1 MQAEVSRVVGFGVL
15 QGITTFL
22 PISSSGH
29 LALAEMM
36 FVPGGIGAAE
46 RLALVAGTLVATLA
60 ASASLL
66 ASMVRAL
73 AHRVCGRSG
82 SGLLAA
88 EKDLCAILLAQVAI
102 ATCWAALG
110 DARDELSRQP
120 TVIAIGL
127 GLTSVTLVS
136 TAWIGPRAR
145 LQASWAQ
152 ALLIGAVQ
160 GIALIPGIS
169 LLGCSVVAAMWLG
182 LTARR
187 SYELSLLISVPG
199 LVASM
204 VALIPRAEQLPI
216 LSAAWIFGLSVAA
229 VVGFGAA
236 QLLRA
241 VVIRER
247 IAWFS
252 IWVMPLSVATFAFA
266 RVWPVR

>member
-1 MQAEVSRVVGFGVL
+1 MHEVSRVVSFAVL

-29 LALAEMM
+29 LALAEML
-36 FVPGGIGAAE
+36 FVPSGLGAAE

-66 ASMVRAL
+66 AGMVRAL
-73 AHRVCGRSG
+73 AHRVRGRSG
-82 SGLLAA
+82 SGLVAA
-88 EKDLCAILLAQVAI
+88 EKDLVAILLAQAAI
-102 ATCWAALG
+102 AACWVALG
-110 DARDELSRQP
+110 NARHELSRQP

-127 GLTSVTLVS
+127 GLTSVALVS

-145 LQASWAQ
+145 LQASWVQ

-160 GIALIPGIS
+160 GIALAPGIS
-169 LLGCSVVAAMWLG
+169 LLGCSVVAAMWMG

-187 SYELSLLISVPG
+187 SYELSLLTSVPS
-199 LVASM
+199 LAATM
-204 VALIPRAEQLPI
+204 VALIPRASALPI
-216 LSAAWIFGLSVAA
+216 LSAPWLLGLCIAA
-229 VVGFGAA
+229 VTGFGAA

-241 VVIRER
+241 AVVRER

-266 RVWPVR
+266 RVWPGR